1 MSRITILAVG
11 KIKHPALKQLEKEY
25 LDRLSHY
32 TKCQIVEVKDSS
44 SKDPKRKCEEESEA
58 IKRKLSPG
66 DHIVILDWQGKNF
79 TSPQLAGQIQK
90 INNQGISN
98 TTFIIGGA
106 YGLNDSIR
114 KKANLTLSLSTLTLP
129 HELARIFLLEQLYRA
144 HTILRNEKYHH

>member
-11 KIKHPALKQLEKEY
+11 KIKHPAFKQLEKEY

-32 TKCQIVEVKDSS
+32 TKCQIIEVKDSP

-58 IKRKLSPG
+58 IQRKLSSR
-66 DHIVILDWQGKNF
+66 DHIVVLDWQGISF
-79 TSPQLAGQIQK
+79 TSPQLANQIQK

-98 TTFIIGGA
+98 TVFVIGGA
-106 YGLNDSIR
+106 YGLDNSIK
-114 KKANLTLSLSTLTLP
+114 KKANLILSLSILTLP

-144 HTILRNEKYHH
+144 HAILKGEKYHH